1 MTSSFWFEYFRIT
14 EPFEPQQEAVGSQH
28 PPGVFEGFVVT
39 GEPLLGSGH
48 AAVDVVSHEVFG
60 MFGTLPLNK
69 HGRLG
74 VSGGNNLT
82 GSRWD
87 ACSRKNK
94 SLLNSSNYIISGLSF
109 WLLNLKIWFPL
120 FPFPRHWDRSCC
132 FELRS
137 SLVFCRPSDFKLL
150 NFMCHLSRNMLFK
163 LCSIFCVRILHLPRF
178 HLSFFFVIWA
188 YLQICLWCWRVNWT
202 FHPTVKQY
210 TSTFNIPERRARFTT
225 SGWFRQRHISC
236 QSHLICTWFNPSI
249 LLSSH
254 SRVLLTEQKY

>member
-1 MTSSFWFEYFRIT
+1 
-14 EPFEPQQEAVGSQH
+14 
-28 PPGVFEGFVVT
+28 
-39 GEPLLGSGH
+39 
-48 AAVDVVSHEVFG
+48 

-120 FPFPRHWDRSCC
+120 FPFPCHWDRSCC

-137 SLVFCRPSDFKLL
+137 SLVFCRLRDFKLL

-188 YLQICLWCWRVNWT
+188 YLQICLRCWRVNWT

-236 QSHLICTWFNPSI
+236 RSHLIFTWFNPSI
-249 LLSSH
+249 LPLLGASHGTEILMIICKQSLTAGLICTLKHAVLGGVCGLLVLSVTGEKEQ
-254 SRVLLTEQKY
+254 RVSGGETILVPGLELKRTTMWS